1 MDKRVTARS
10 LLEMVRRAEPDRTV
24 IVNCDAADQPVTTYG
39 QLAELVDRAR
49 ESLTGWQ
56 ARSGDVVG
64 ICGENSAQ
72 WVAWDV
78 AAADLGIRLMPF
90 AEPMS
95 VEAAAAAMVEYD
107 LSLFLLEVDTGAAL
121 VPGVVDFGGS
131 GSGQARPATGRWAS
145 LDDDVHSLIFS
156 SGTAGTTKGLEV
168 SWQGT
173 EYVVSR
179 FVRDYALDAD
189 DMNLIFIPF
198 VSYQQR
204 LSVYAALASGSAVAL
219 TSYKRVFAA
228 MQAAE
233 PTFLIGPPVFFET
246 LLKLASARDPRTGL
260 QQSTGPR
267 MRFMV
272 TGMAPIKQSVVQSF
286 WDQGRPLLEAYGMN
300 ESGMIAWNTPT
311 THRLG
316 TVGRLLDSDHVAI
329 VDGELLVK
337 REFPLSRRYFQA
349 DAHIAEAT
357 YRDDGTIASGDLAAI
372 DSDGYVTLHGRV
384 GDLVALPNG
393 EKVSPVD
400 VESAYA
406 DIDGV
411 SDIVVCAGGP
421 GRRLAAVVTLDD
433 GSTIENVRAALDAR
447 ASTLAD
453 SYRLGNLVPSD
464 TSPRVQP
471 EFLTANLKLSRVAV
485 QRFVDAHLHS

>member
-1 MDKRVTARS
+1 MGERVTARS
-10 LLEMVRRAEPDRTV
+10 LLEMVRRAEPDSTA
-24 IVNCDAADQPVTTYG
+24 IVHCDAADQPVTTYG

-49 ESLTGWQ
+49 ESLTEWQ
-56 ARSGDVVG
+56 VRSGDVVG
-64 ICGENSAQ
+64 ICGANTAQ

-90 AEPMS
+90 AAPMA

-107 LSLFLLEVDTGAAL
+107 LSLFLLEVDPGAAL
-121 VPGVVDFGGS
+121 VPGVVDIGGS

-179 FVRDYALDAD
+179 FVRDFALDAND
-189 DMNLIFIPF
+189 VNLIFIPF

-219 TSYKRVFAA
+219 TSYTRVFAA

-246 LLKLASARDPRTGL
+246 LLKLASARDPLTGL
-260 QQSTGPR
+260 RRVTGGR

-272 TGMAPIKQSVVQSF
+272 TGMAPIKQSGASKAS
-286 WDQGRPLLEAYGMN
+286 GTGPPLLEAYGMN
-300 ESGMIAWNTPT
+300 ESGMIAWNTPA

-316 TVGRLLDSDHVAI
+316 TVGRLFDPDHVAI
-329 VDGELLVK
+329 ADGELLVK
-337 REFPLSRRYFQA
+337 RPFPLSRATSRPTRTRRSDLPSPTA
-349 DAHIAEAT
+349 PSPAET
-357 YRDDGTIASGDLAAI
+357 
-372 DSDGYVTLHGRV
+372 
-384 GDLVALPNG
+384 
-393 EKVSPVD
+393 SP
-400 VESAYA
+400 
-406 DIDGV
+406 
-411 SDIVVCAGGP
+411 P
-421 GRRLAAVVTLDD
+421 RQRRLRDP
-433 GSTIENVRAALDAR
+433 AR
-447 ASTLAD
+447 T
-453 SYRLGNLVPSD
+453 GG
-464 TSPRVQP
+464 
-471 EFLTANLKLSRVAV
+471 
-485 QRFVDAHLHS
+485 